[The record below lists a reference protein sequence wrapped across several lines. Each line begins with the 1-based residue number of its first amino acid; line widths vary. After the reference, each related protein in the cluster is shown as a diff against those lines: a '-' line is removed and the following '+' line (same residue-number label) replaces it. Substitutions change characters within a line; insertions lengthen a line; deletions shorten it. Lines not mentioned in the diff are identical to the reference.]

1 MSRQPSADSS
11 NPAPTTHVALRH
23 AFTVTVLVIG
33 LWLLHMYLR
42 VLPEAVIVLL
52 WIGATL
58 LIALG
63 GFRRHRIRRA
73 AFLRGY
79 LEPTSNWPRR
89 LRGGPLMALRH
100 LITGAILGGLL
111 LIALARIPV
120 QEAWA
125 ALLLGGFVLV
135 TVEALFTR
143 SLRGHAHPQFAPELA
158 RRGGLLVAAML
169 LVIALL
175 VLALQARYPDLTGAT
190 LEQAVWFLV
199 QHEAARSHLLEA
211 GLQLAAAQDAL
222 RLWLGQ
228 QWFPQGVESL
238 PALLGWLLVL
248 AEQAFLAIGFLLL
261 TNGLLP
267 LRRVDDTLGDSRNAP
282 VIE

>member
-1 MSRQPSADSS
+1 VSSSSPSAEAS
-11 NPAPTTHVALRH
+11 PTPTRHIAVRH
-23 AFTVTVLVIG
+23 AFTLTLLVIG
-33 LWLLHMYLR
+33 LWLMHMNLR
-42 VLPEAVIVLL
+42 VLPEAGVVAL
-52 WIGATL
+52 WIAVTL
-58 LIALG
+58 LIAHG

-79 LEPTSNWPRR
+79 LEPTSQWPRR

-100 LITGAILGGLL
+100 LVIGALLGGLL
-111 LIALARIPV
+111 LITLARIPT
-120 QEAWA
+120 QEVWA
-125 ALLLGGFVLV
+125 ALLVAGFVLV
-135 TVEALFTR
+135 LGEALFAR
-143 SLRGHAHPQFAPELA
+143 LLRGHAHPQFAPELA
-158 RRGGLLVAAML
+158 RSGALRVTGLLLIV
-169 LVIALL
+169 VLL

-199 QHEAARSHLLEA
+199 HHEAARSHLLEA

-248 AEQAFLAIGFLLL
+248 AEQAFLALGFLLL
-261 TNGLLP
+261 ANGLLP
-267 LRRVDDTLGDSRNAP
+267 LRPTNDTLGDPRNAP